1 MFLVEQFGA
10 QGNLGVVFGLI
21 KPMKLAVLFF
31 PCWTR
36 LFNEVSKSLFLA
48 YFASASCAWSG
59 PANKVIDNTQ
69 PIASGLIEYWPLNE
83 SSASSTTELVNGRVA
98 TLSAGATWSTDQN
111 GDAAINFDGGLQAQV
126 LTTAAFL
133 ALADINTFTIA
144 IAYLPR
150 NAGAGAP
157 MTIFSVDSGNSNMA
171 TKIKMNHNGS
181 GSLSAV
187 IPPGAGVY
195 VAETGASVVSANT
208 WQQIV
213 YSRNG
218 LGSGS
223 NKIYVDGVSKTLTV
237 DNTTAS
243 FNDNNTGQKHLIG
256 ALADGGPENL
266 DGKISW
272 IGIWGRQLS
281 AAEMITLAATPY
293 VLLKPSGG
301 STMSGRS
308 AISGNVTIQ

>member
-1 MFLVEQFGA
+1 M
-10 QGNLGVVFGLI
+10 
-21 KPMKLAVLFF
+21 
-31 PCWTR
+31 
-36 LFNEVSKSLFLA
+36 SKSLFLA
-48 YFASASCAWSG
+48 CFALASCAWSG
-59 PANKVIDNTQ
+59 PANKVVDNTQ
-69 PIASGLIEYWPLNE
+69 ALASGLIEYWVLNE
-83 SSASSTTELVNGRVA
+83 GTGSTTTELINGRVA

-111 GDAAINFDGGLQAQV
+111 GDPAINFDGGAQAQAV
-126 LTTAAFL
+126 GSTFERLNLT
-133 ALADINTFTIA
+133 DINTFTIA
-144 IAYLPR
+144 VAYLPR
-150 NAGAGAP
+150 NVGAGAP
-157 MTIFSVDSGNSNMA
+157 MTIFGVDSGNSNMA

-256 ALADGGPENL
+256 ALADGGPENF

-281 AAEMITLAATPY
+281 AAEMTTLAATPY
-293 VLLKPSGG
+293 IILKPAGG
-301 STMSGRS
+301 SIISGQVS
-308 AISGNVTIQ
+308 ISGNVTIR

>member
-1 MFLVEQFGA
+1 M
-10 QGNLGVVFGLI
+10 
-21 KPMKLAVLFF
+21 
-31 PCWTR
+31 
-36 LFNEVSKSLFLA
+36 SKGFFLA
-48 YFASASCAWSG
+48 CFALASCAWSG
-59 PANKVIDNTQ
+59 PANKVIDNAQ
-69 PIASGLIEYWPLNE
+69 PLANGLIEYWALNE
-83 SSASSTTELVNGRVA
+83 GTGSTTTELVNGRVA

-111 GDAAINFDGGLQAQV
+111 GDAALNLDGGLQAQALGNTFERLN
-126 LTTAAFL
+126 LT
-133 ALADINTFTIA
+133 DINTFTIA

-150 NAGAGAP
+150 NIVAGAP

-171 TKIKMNHNGS
+171 TKVKMNHNGS

-208 WQQIV
+208 WQQIA

-237 DNTTAS
+237 DNPTAA
-243 FNDNNTGQKHLIG
+243 FNDNNTGQKRLIG

-281 AAEMITLAATPY
+281 AAEMTTLAATPY

-301 STMSGRS
+301 GTISGR
-308 AISGNVTIQ
+308 AVISGNVTMR